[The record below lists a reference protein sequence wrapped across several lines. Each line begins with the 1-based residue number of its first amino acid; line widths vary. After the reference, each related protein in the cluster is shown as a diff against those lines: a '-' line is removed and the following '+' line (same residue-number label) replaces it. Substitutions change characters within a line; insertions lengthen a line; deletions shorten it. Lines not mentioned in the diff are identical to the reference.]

1 MKSRA
6 SLTNVKENM
15 GHLRCAIDRMRHG
28 RPRAPPPRTHA
39 PTSAPCHHPV
49 PSAEFALGRTAIAV
63 LGADEPGSHE
73 LAREELLQLGGRE
86 VPLLYGRLDG
96 AGLAESVVQMAADA
110 DANLVVQV
118 SLDLLL

>member
-1 MKSRA
+1 M
-6 SLTNVKENM
+6 
-15 GHLRCAIDRMRHG
+15 
-28 RPRAPPPRTHA
+28 
-39 PTSAPCHHPV
+39 

-63 LGADEPGSHE
+63 LGAEEPSLHE
-73 LAREELLQLGGRE
+73 FTREELLQLVGRE

-96 AGLAESVVQMAADA
+96 DGLAASVVQMATDS